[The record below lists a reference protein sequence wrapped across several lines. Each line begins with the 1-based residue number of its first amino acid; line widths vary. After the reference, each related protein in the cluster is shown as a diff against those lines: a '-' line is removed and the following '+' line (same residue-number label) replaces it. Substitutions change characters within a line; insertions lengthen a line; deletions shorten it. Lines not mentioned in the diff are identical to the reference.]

1 MFAPFASSFAR
12 ALLDVEQPIP
22 LGINAPGAT
31 APTRRFA
38 VHRNN
43 MVAGLVKVL
52 RGRFPVVE
60 KIVGE
65 EFFKAM
71 AHAFVVEH
79 PPRSPLLT
87 SYGDDFA
94 GFITGFAPARQLAY
108 LADVARVEAARTRAY
123 RAADVSPVDPGRFA
137 AVAAGAVDAIRFEMH
152 PSVEIIR
159 SPHPIVTIWAMNSGE
174 QTLVPIEHW
183 SREDA
188 LVARP
193 YLDVEIRCLPPG
205 GAAFLLALSNGRPL
219 GEAAQDAFADAPDFD
234 LASNIAGLIG
244 WGVVTRISV
253 SELTGDG
260 SP

>member
-1 MFAPFASSFAR
+1 MLATFESSFAK

-22 LGINAPGAT
+22 LGINAPGAA

-52 RGRFPVVE
+52 ESRFPVVG

-65 EFFKAM
+65 EFFKVM

-79 PPRSPLLT
+79 PPRSPFLAG
-87 SYGDDFA
+87 YGDDFA
-94 GFITGFAPARQLAY
+94 GFIAGFAPACQLTY
-108 LADVARVEAARTRAY
+108 LADVARIEAARTRAY
-123 RAADVSPVDPGRFA
+123 RAADVTPVDAGRFA
-137 AVAAGAVDAIRFEMH
+137 ALDAGAGGAIRFELH

-159 SPHPIVTIWAMNSGE
+159 SSHPIVTIWAMNSGE
-174 QTLVPIEHW
+174 QTLAPIEHW
-183 SREDA
+183 RGEDA

-193 YLDVEIRCLPPG
+193 YLDVEIRSLPPG
-205 GAAFLLALSNGRPL
+205 GAVFLLALGSGRPL
-219 GEAAQDAFADAPDFD
+219 GKAAQDAFADDPDFD
-234 LASNIAGLIG
+234 LASNVAGLIG
-244 WGVVTRISV
+244 WGVAQRISIP
-253 SELTGDG
+253 ELNGHG

>member
-1 MFAPFASSFAR
+1 MFAPFESSFAK

-22 LGINAPGAT
+22 LGINAPGA
-31 APTRRFA
+31 AVPTRRFA

-60 KIVGE
+60 KIVGD
-65 EFFKAM
+65 EFFGAM

-79 PPRSPLLT
+79 PPRSPLLA

-94 GFITGFAPARQLAY
+94 GFITGFAPACQLAY
-108 LADVARVEAARTRAY
+108 LADVARIEAARTRAY

-137 AVAAGAVDAIRFEMH
+137 ALDAGTVGAIRVEMH

-174 QTLVPIEHW
+174 RTLAPIEHW
-183 SREDA
+183 CREDA

-193 YLDVEIRCLPPG
+193 YLDVEIRSLPPG
-205 GAAFLLALSNGRPL
+205 GAAFLLALASGRPL
-219 GEAAQDAFADAPDFD
+219 GEAAQDAFADAPGFD
-234 LASNIAGLIG
+234 LAANVTGLIG
-244 WGVVTRISV
+244 WGVVKRICV